1 MKGFSVYTLAVA
13 GFVFSV
19 PLFVYAAL
27 VCCFYWLFQD
37 LTRGD

>member
-19 PLFVYAAL
+19 PLFVWAA
-27 VCCFYWLFQD
+27 VVACAYWMIQD
-37 LTRGD
+37 MRRD